1 MNDLSVLESPLA
13 NAKCWRIAYRSK
25 ATDES
30 PPVAILQEPCNC
42 YVIADEID
50 ISDALA
56 GSAPED
62 DAENDESLLLIWL
75 PRAASSPPDIA
86 RRIETWVQDGAK
98 SEQPLVR
105 ASIRT
110 VLVLWT
116 DRRAVIYS
124 TQDELDAAVNSV
136 VRFTMAARQ
145 IESLERQLAA
155 AWTDV
160 ESHVALTHAASS
172 RGLRMQTQV
181 NDMTER
187 ATRMKV
193 VYLRLENALKQSEA
207 AHPMPSKL
215 LFSELAL
222 QARLPERL
230 DLLDQPVQFL
240 LDHYELSNTRLIEGR
255 FNRNI
260 VWLEVGIV
268 AIIAADFVAL
278 IFELLK

>member
-13 NAKCWRIAYRSK
+13 NAKCWRIAYHTK
-25 ATDES
+25 ATEES
-30 PPVAILQEPCNC
+30 PPVAILQEPCNR
-42 YVIADEID
+42 YVIADEVD
-50 ISDALA
+50 VSDALA
-56 GSAPED
+56 DSAPED

-75 PRAASSPPDIA
+75 PRAASSPPGIA
-86 RRIETWVQDGAK
+86 NRVETWVQDGAK

-116 DRRAVIYS
+116 ERRAVIYS
-124 TQDELDAAVNSV
+124 TQDELDAAINSV
-136 VRFTMAARQ
+136 VRFTVAARR
-145 IESLERQLAA
+145 IESLERQLAT

-160 ESHVALTHAASS
+160 ENHVALTHASSS
-172 RGLRMQTQV
+172 RGLRMQSEV

-193 VYLRLENALKQSEA
+193 VYLRLENALQQSDA
-207 AHPMPSKL
+207 ALRMPAKL

-230 DLLDQPVQFL
+230 DLLDEPIQFL

-255 FNRNI
+255 FNRSI
-260 VWLEVGIV
+260 FWLEVGIV
-268 AIIAADFVAL
+268 VIIAADLVAL
-278 IFELLK
+278 IFELIK